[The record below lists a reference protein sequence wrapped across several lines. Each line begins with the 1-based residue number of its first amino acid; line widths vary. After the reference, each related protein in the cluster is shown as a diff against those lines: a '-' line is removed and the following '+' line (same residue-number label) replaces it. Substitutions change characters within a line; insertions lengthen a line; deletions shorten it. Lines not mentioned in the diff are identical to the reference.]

1 MCGFNFSHLKE
12 LIMFAFEDDVFSTLF
27 AEDVI
32 EHVVHDADVF
42 ESAYSYYK
50 ET

>member
-1 MCGFNFSHLKE
+1 
-12 LIMFAFEDDVFSTLF
+12 MFAFEDDVFSALF

-32 EHVVHDADVF
+32 KHVVHDAEVF